1 LAQLN
6 GTVSQISEENSG
18 YILDLVFFSEFA
30 PTKRLPQLIGDPIN
44 RNAQQLTR
52 EILGKTGEGVHSLR
66 GR

>member
-1 LAQLN
+1 
-6 GTVSQISEENSG
+6 VKK
-18 YILDLVFFSEFA
+18 ILVIFLICFIFSEFA

-52 EILGKTGEGVHSLR
+52 EILGKTGEGVHSLK